1 MGLLNILIKIPII
14 FILLISIAK
23 PNIFHGVALQMTS
36 NGTGIYYKPGIKFKQ
51 NSKLMVALGIH
62 LENKYQNL
70 SRVYIGNRNRSIYLD
85 LSAEIKQELLQEM
98 IAGAF
103 RPVITIQGG
112 SIADVRSI
120 SGTDNLG
127 NWKWKYAIGAGF
139 QFYNVRTLNEL
150 TLKYNQNPFTK
161 GNMAFQLAMYW
172 K

>member
-1 MGLLNILIKIPII
+1 M
-14 FILLISIAK
+14 
-23 PNIFHGVALQMTS
+23 PNIFHGIALQMTS

-62 LENKYQNL
+62 LDNKYQNM
-70 SRVYIGNRNRSIYLD
+70 SRVDVGNRNRSIYLD
-85 LSAEIKQELLQEM
+85 LSAEFKQELLQEM

-127 NWKWKYAIGAGF
+127 NWKWEYAIGAGF

-161 GNMAFQLAMYW
+161 GNIAFQLAMYW
-172 K
+172 E